1 MYKKYVKDQNIN
13 YFFTN
18 LKAESVNDHL
28 TQKCKRSSDTRQLNV
43 KFKHFAIFAYTAFSS
58 LYKVIL

>member
-28 TQKCKRSSDTRQLNV
+28 AQKCKRSSDTRQ
-43 KFKHFAIFAYTAFSS
+43 I
-58 LYKVIL
+58 VIYEETVQLH